1 MSDELDQ
8 YLDSLPVH
16 IFKISTGET
25 IITKIVEEP
34 PDDELPFIVS
44 NPFVLEVELG
54 PRGKG
59 QIAMYEWLYG
69 CDTTETFID
78 QRHVIAYHEAQ
89 LKMKNFYS
97 KCVIRA
103 KLDEAHDDLL
113 SDLNENSFI
122 GNPFEFM
129 QSLLDGLEPKDS
141 TPKQEEDILK
151 PWRHRMQWRPS
162 ESPRKD
168 DASLEN

>member
-1 MSDELDQ
+1 
-8 YLDSLPVH
+8 
-16 IFKISTGET
+16 
-25 IITKIVEEP
+25 
-34 PDDELPFIVS
+34 
-44 NPFVLEVELG
+44 
-54 PRGKG
+54 
-59 QIAMYEWLYG
+59 MYEWLYG

-168 DASLEN
+168 DDSLEN